1 MKYRIPIEIKSFF
14 FNIKNDNEK
23 GHTATVASILKQG
36 GVVREDVAQ
45 IELIPE
51 NVSNASRN
59 GIVGE
64 ILESSRAEAKINRVC
79 CFDKVSVNGL
89 PVETD
94 AAFCV
99 YIREETAPSNVHC
112 GRRKIHY
119 PPSLVYSDESIE
131 INNKKVMKSVS
142 EKLKGYAFVVEAFT
156 YDDETKVLDFDAIII
171 GPNDIPYSKVFVN
184 KKGAGSKFTLD
195 FFEDSDDYDTEIIA
209 LREQLGYDKV
219 GPSNFRTIMEEQREE
234 SFKLVAEYLKRKGAS
249 EIRYL
254 SLEYPYAI
262 YDIEY
267 RLSGVKQF
275 GIVRHSATK
284 LKRFV
289 LSAEKISFINDF
301 SDIAS
306 VFLVT
311 DIARDKNIYEY
322 SCDNVR
328 SMRKRIRS
336 MNLDASEI

>member
-1 MKYRIPIEIKSFF
+1 MKYRIPIEIKSLF

-45 IELIPE
+45 IEFVPE
-51 NVSNASRN
+51 NICKSSRN

-64 ILESSRAEAKINRVC
+64 ILQSSRAEAKINRVC
-79 CFDKVSVNGL
+79 CLDKVSVNGL
-89 PVETD
+89 LVETD
-94 AAFCV
+94 VAFCV

-119 PPSLVYSDESIE
+119 PPSLTYSDENIE
-131 INNKKVMKSVS
+131 INNKKVMKAIS
-142 EKLKGYAFVVEAFT
+142 EKLRGYAFVVEAFI
-156 YDDETKVLDFDAIII
+156 YDSETGILDFDAIII
-171 GPNDIPYSKVFVN
+171 GPNGIPYSKVFVN
-184 KKGAGSKFTLD
+184 KKGTGSKFTLD
-195 FFEDSDDYDTEIIA
+195 FFEESDDYDTEIIA

-219 GPSNFRTIMEEQREE
+219 GPSNFRAIMEEQREE
-234 SFKLVAEYLKRKGAS
+234 SFKHAAKYLKTKGAT
-249 EIRYL
+249 EIRCL

-267 RLSGVKQF
+267 KLNGVKHF
-275 GIVRHSATK
+275 GIVRHTATK
-284 LKRFV
+284 LKHFV
-289 LSAEKISFINDF
+289 LSTEKMSFINDF
-301 SDIAS
+301 PDITS
-306 VFLVT
+306 IFLVT
-311 DIARDKNIYEY
+311 DIVRNKNIYEY
-322 SCDNVR
+322 SCDSVR